1 VSQNNKNFFKN
12 IDFTNFALKLTEGV
26 KDAIEKYWEQEVQ
39 IKIRAVNDFFDF
51 RDEELIRHQDFFTSQ
66 IKVENHH
73 PIIIR
78 LSKNFVKNFLDI
90 SLKSNFEDF
99 NFKNLT
105 QLEYKILND
114 FSEFAYKKFQDCLI
128 STKNLKKP
136 KEIGKNINF
145 LLYLQTKNGKCSIIA
160 ISIPK
165 ERIDFKELKKLQ
177 NFHDEDFVTLSTS
190 VRIRAGKSKITLDEL
205 KNLSHDDI
213 VLLEKSN
220 SSKLTLISG
229 ELEKKFNVK
238 VNPSLILKIDEEKN
252 EETYSDEVIMEKNLW
267 DDIQIEISAEFER
280 VKMTIGELKQITQ
293 GQVVDL
299 GSVFNNEISLYV
311 EEKKVAKGELLVIND
326 KYAVKIN
333 EVLNKNAQQTQNVKL
348 PESHPH
354 VKPQAQAQ
362 PKPEPRPVQSAQ
374 SAPKSQPKPAPL
386 PPQNEEEEFDYSDF
400 EK

>member
-1 VSQNNKNFFKN
+1 MSQNNKNFFKN